1 MLERKARCL
10 DKLIS
15 IATNC
20 IFSSGEDSDTCWAK
34 RLEMIDLKNM
44 IRIYK

>member
-1 MLERKARCL
+1 MLERKARCF

-20 IFSSGEDSDTCWAK
+20 ILSSGEDSVTGWAN
-34 RLEMIDLKNM
+34 RLEIVDLNKYR
-44 IRIYK
+44 IRI